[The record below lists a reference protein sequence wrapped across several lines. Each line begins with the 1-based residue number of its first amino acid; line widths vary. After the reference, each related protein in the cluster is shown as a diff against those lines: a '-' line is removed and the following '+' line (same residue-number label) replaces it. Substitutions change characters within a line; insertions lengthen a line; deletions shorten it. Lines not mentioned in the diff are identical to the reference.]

1 MTAYAWIK
9 TFHLVFVISWFAG
22 LFYLPRLFVNLA
34 LVDDVS
40 TRERLLL
47 MAHKLLRFMTGLAV
61 LAVGFGFWIWAG
73 YGVGKNSGW
82 MHVKLVLVLL
92 LIAYHVTCAIFYER
106 FSSGRPVPSSRWFRW
121 FNEVPVLLLVAIVAL
136 AIGKPF

>member
-1 MTAYAWIK
+1 MSAYAWIK

-22 LFYLPRLFVNLA
+22 LFYLPRIFVNLA

-47 MAHKLLRFMTGLAV
+47 MARKLLRFMTGLAV

-73 YGVGKNSGW
+73 YGVGKNAGW

-92 LIAYHVTCAIFYER
+92 LIAYHVACAILYER
-106 FSSGRPVPSSRWFRW
+106 FSSGSSVPTSRWFRW
-121 FNEVPVLLLVAIVAL
+121 FNEVPVLLLIPIVAL